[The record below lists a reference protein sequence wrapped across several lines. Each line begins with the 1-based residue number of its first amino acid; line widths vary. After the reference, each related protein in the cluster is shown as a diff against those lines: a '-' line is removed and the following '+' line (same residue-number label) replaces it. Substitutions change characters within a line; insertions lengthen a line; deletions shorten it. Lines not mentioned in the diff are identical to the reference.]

1 MSIKDVGM
9 KIGMKLL
16 GVSELLKIY
25 KDNEEEIA
33 TQGPWT
39 TGVRVLNLSINVH
52 PDQLNHIP
60 SEGPLVIVSNHPFG
74 GADGIV
80 LSYLVEQRRKDFK
93 VFVTN
98 MLSEQLPAAKP
109 YFLDVE
115 LYNSSHEH
123 KAKNQQTVAAAIEYV
138 KSGGALIIFPA
149 GTPAQAKTP
158 LGEAEDL
165 PWKLGAAKIIQES
178 KAAVIPAFFEGQNSV
193 FFQNVGIF
201 FSKFKSAR
209 TLLLAK
215 ELLNKKNKEIS
226 VRIGS
231 KIPFSNIENFSLQET
246 LKFLR
251 ARVYL
256 LKSEVKPQGPSQKA
270 LAKFKKTVL
279 PYKFRKSTKVHDI
292 IEPIPTPKLSKF
304 LKKYLDKH
312 PESLLIDSKK
322 YKVFL
327 LNGAE
332 TSESF
337 LMEIGRLRE
346 ITFRAAGEG
355 TGKRCDLDEHDSI
368 YHHLIVWN
376 DQKQW
381 ISGSYRIGLTPFVL
395 PKRGV
400 RGFYCHPFFNLQED
414 FFNRLGDSVELGRS
428 FVRKEEQSQW
438 ILFFLWRGIAKFL
451 LDNPAYKYL
460 FGSVSI
466 SDEYAERSR
475 VLMAKF
481 FSDRTADEEGLK
493 SLVKAAIPFD
503 YESSLTAE
511 ETRLILNNIKDV
523 SELSKIISDLEED
536 HKHIPVLV
544 YRYAE
549 LGAQYLCFSVDP
561 DFGNTLDGFITVKV
575 KDIPREQIKKYLAED
590 QLDAFYER

>member
-1 MSIKDVGM
+1 M
-9 KIGMKLL
+9 KMGMKLL
-16 GVSELLKIY
+16 GVSELLRMY
-25 KDNEEEIA
+25 KDNEQEIA
-33 TQGPWT
+33 ENGPWT
-39 TGVRVLNLSINVH
+39 TGIRLLNLSINVH

-60 SEGPLVIVSNHPFG
+60 AEGPLVIVSNHPFG

-80 LSYLVEQRRKDFK
+80 LSYLVEQRRKDLK

-115 LYNSSHEH
+115 LYGDSHQH
-123 KAKNQQTVAAAIEYV
+123 KARNQQAVSAAIDYV
-138 KSGGALIIFPA
+138 KNGGALVIFPA
-149 GTPAQAKTP
+149 GTPAQAHTP
-158 LGEAEDL
+158 FGEAEDL
-165 PWKLGAAKIIQES
+165 PWKTGAAKIIQES
-178 KAAVIPAFFEGQNSV
+178 KAPVIPVFFEGQNSV
-193 FFQNVGIF
+193 FFQSVGIF
-201 FSKFKSAR
+201 FSRFKSAR

-231 KIPFSNIENFSLQET
+231 KIPFSNIENFSLHET

-251 ARVYL
+251 ARVHL
-256 LKSEVKPQGPSQKA
+256 LKHETQPRGPSQKA
-270 LAKFKKTVL
+270 MAKFKSTI
-279 PYKFRKSTKVHDI
+279 PYKLRKSTKVHDI
-292 IEPIPTPKLSKF
+292 IEPIPTPKLNKF
-304 LKKYLDKH
+304 LTQYVEENPDA
-312 PESLLIDSKK
+312 LLIDSKK

-327 LNGAE
+327 LDGSK

-346 ITFRAAGEG
+346 VTFRAAGEG
-355 TGKRCDLDEHDSI
+355 SGKRCDLDEHDSI

-381 ISGSYRIGLTPFVL
+381 ISGSYRIGLTPYVL

-400 RGFYCHPFFNLQED
+400 RGFYCHPFFNLQES
-414 FFNRLGDSVELGRS
+414 FFNKLGDAVELGRS

-438 ILFFLWRGIAKFL
+438 ILFFLWKGIAKFL
-451 LDNPAYKYL
+451 LDNPNYKYL

-466 SDEYAERSR
+466 SDEYSERSR
-475 VLMAKF
+475 VLMARYFYDKTV
-481 FSDRTADEEGLK
+481 DDEGLK
-493 SLVKAAIPFD
+493 ELAHPAIPFD
-503 YESSLTAE
+503 YESSLTDE
-511 ETRLILNNIKDV
+511 EIRLILNNIQDV
-523 SELSKIISDLEED
+523 SELSKIISDIEED

-549 LGAQYLCFSVDP
+549 LGAKYLCFSVDP
-561 DFGNTLDGFITVKV
+561 DFGNTLDGFITVKI
-575 KDIPREQIKKYLAED
+575 KDIPREQIKKYLAEE
-590 QLDAFYER
+590 QLDRFYQR

>member
-1 MSIKDVGM
+1 MSMKDLGM
-9 KIGMKLL
+9 KAGMKLL
-16 GVSELLKIY
+16 GVSELLQMY
-25 KDNEEEIA
+25 RDNEEEIA
-33 TQGPWT
+33 TTGLGT
-39 TGVRVLNLSINVH
+39 TGMRLLNLSMNVH
-52 PDQLNHIP
+52 PDQLNYIP

-74 GADGIV
+74 GADGVV

-93 VFVTN
+93 IFVTN

-115 LYNSSHEH
+115 LYNSSHQH
-123 KAKNQQTVAAAIEYV
+123 KTQNQQAVNAAIEYV

-158 LGEAEDL
+158 LGEAVDL
-165 PWKLGAAKIIQES
+165 PWKTGAAKIIQAS
-178 KAAVIPAFFEGQNSV
+178 KATVIPVFFDGQNSV
-193 FFQNVGIF
+193 FFQSVGIF

-209 TLLLAK
+209 TLLLAR
-215 ELLNKKNKEIS
+215 ELLKKKNHEIS
-226 VRIGS
+226 VRIGN
-231 KIPFSNIENFSLQET
+231 KIPFSNIENLSLQDT

-251 ARVYL
+251 TRVYL
-256 LKSEVKPQGPSQKA
+256 LKSEKKRQGPSQKA
-270 LAKFKKTVL
+270 LTKFKNTIL
-279 PYKFRKSTKVHDI
+279 PYKFRKSSKVHEI
-292 IEPIPTPKLSKF
+292 IEPIPVPKLSNF
-304 LKKYLDKH
+304 LNQYLEKH

-322 YKVFL
+322 YKVFIL
-327 LNGAE
+327 DGTE
-332 TSESF
+332 TSENF

-368 YHHLIVWN
+368 YHHIIVWN

-381 ISGSYRIGLTPFVL
+381 ISGSYRIGLTPHIL
-395 PKRGV
+395 PKRGI
-400 RGFYCHPFFNLQED
+400 RGFYCQPFFNLDEK
-414 FFNRLGDSVELGRS
+414 FFNRLGDAVELGRS

-451 LDNPAYKYL
+451 LDHPNYKYL

-466 SDEYAERSR
+466 SDEYTERSR

-481 FSDRTADEEGLK
+481 FSSRSEDPEGLK
-493 SLVKAAIPFD
+493 EMVKATIPFEYD
-503 YESSLTAE
+503 SNLSKE
-511 ETRLILNNIKDV
+511 EVDLIINNMKDV
-523 SELSKIISDLEED
+523 SELSKVISDLEED
-536 HKHIPVLV
+536 RKQIPVLV

-549 LGAQYLCFSVDP
+549 LGAKYLCFSVDP

-575 KDIPREQIKKYLAED
+575 TEIPREQIKKYLAED
-590 QLDAFYER
+590 QLDAFYNR

>member
-1 MSIKDVGM
+1 M
-9 KIGMKLL
+9 KMGMKLL
-16 GVSELLKIY
+16 GVSELLRMY
-25 KDNEEEIA
+25 KDNEQEIA
-33 TQGPWT
+33 EHGPWT
-39 TGVRVLNLSINVH
+39 TGIRLLNLSINVH

-60 SEGPLVIVSNHPFG
+60 AEGPLVIVSNHPFG

-80 LSYLVEQRRKDFK
+80 LSYLVEQRRKDLK

-115 LYNSSHEH
+115 LYSDGHQH
-123 KAKNQQTVAAAIEYV
+123 KARNQQAVSAAIDYV
-138 KSGGALIIFPA
+138 KNGGALVIFPA
-149 GTPAQAKTP
+149 GTPAQAQTP
-158 LGEAEDL
+158 FGEAEDL
-165 PWKLGAAKIIQES
+165 PWKTGAAKIIQES
-178 KAAVIPAFFEGQNSV
+178 KAPVILVFFEGQNSV
-193 FFQNVGIF
+193 FFQSVGIF
-201 FSKFKSAR
+201 FSRFKSVR

-231 KIPFSNIENFSLQET
+231 KIPFSNIENFSLHET

-251 ARVYL
+251 ARVHL
-256 LKSEVKPQGPSQKA
+256 LKHETQPRGPSQKA
-270 LAKFKKTVL
+270 MAKFKSTI
-279 PYKFRKSTKVHDI
+279 PYKLRKSTKVHDI
-292 IEPIPTPKLSKF
+292 IEPIPTPKLNKF
-304 LKKYLDKH
+304 LTQYTEENPDA
-312 PESLLIDSKK
+312 LLIDSKK

-327 LNGAE
+327 LDGSK

-346 ITFRAAGEG
+346 VTFRAAGEG
-355 TGKRCDLDEHDSI
+355 SGKRCDLDEHDSI

-381 ISGSYRIGLTPFVL
+381 ISGSYRIGLTPYIL

-400 RGFYCHPFFNLQED
+400 RGFYCHPFFNLQES
-414 FFNRLGDSVELGRS
+414 FFNKLGDAVELGRS

-438 ILFFLWRGIAKFL
+438 ILFFLWKGIAKFL
-451 LDNPAYKYL
+451 LDNPNYKYL

-466 SDEYAERSR
+466 SDEYSERSR
-475 VLMAKF
+475 VLMARY
-481 FSDRTADEEGLK
+481 FSDKTVDDEGLK
-493 SLVKAAIPFD
+493 ELAHPTVPFD
-503 YESSLTAE
+503 YESSLTNE
-511 ETRLILNNIKDV
+511 EIRLILNNIQDV
-523 SELSKIISDLEED
+523 SELSKIISDIEED

-549 LGAQYLCFSVDP
+549 LGAKYLCFSVDP
-561 DFGNTLDGFITVKV
+561 DFGNTLDGFITVKI
-575 KDIPREQIKKYLAED
+575 KDIPREQIKKYLAEEL
-590 QLDAFYER
+590 LDRFYQR